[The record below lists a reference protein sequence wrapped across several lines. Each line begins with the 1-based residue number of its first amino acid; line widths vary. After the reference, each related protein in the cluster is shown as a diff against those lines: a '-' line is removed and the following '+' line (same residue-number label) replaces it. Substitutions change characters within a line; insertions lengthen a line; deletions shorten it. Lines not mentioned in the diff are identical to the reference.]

1 MSELAQ
7 KKGETAAAWVA
18 RLGRISTA
26 GLSEYL
32 LFVLGSW
39 RRDAS
44 EMADAEQSGAATPPA
59 GSAPAAGQPACP
71 EAAAVRPGGTAPL
84 EEAKRAVRVLCA
96 RDLASFTF
104 WLTHGRA
111 G

>member
-18 RLGRISTA
+18 RLGRVGTT
-26 GLSEYL
+26 GLSDYL

-44 EMADAEQSGAATPPA
+44 EKAATEQ
-59 GSAPAAGQPACP
+59 PAAAEHPA
-71 EAAAVRPGGTAPL
+71 EAAPVVRKAVCEAAVAARPGRAAPL
-84 EEAKRAVRVLCA
+84 EDAKRAVRALSA
-96 RDLASFTF
+96 RELASFTF

-111 G
+111 D